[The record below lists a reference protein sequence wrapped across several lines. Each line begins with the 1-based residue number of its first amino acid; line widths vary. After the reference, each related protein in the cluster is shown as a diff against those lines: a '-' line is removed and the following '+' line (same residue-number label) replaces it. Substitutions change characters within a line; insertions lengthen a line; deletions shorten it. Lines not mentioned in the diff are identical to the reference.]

1 MKYVIH
7 KTIMVG
13 LSLLL
18 LINCNGQ
25 SKEQTKT
32 QGQMITGKNI
42 KLDVDSIVNDIP
54 ELLSNKSTWFQ
65 QDKSLMVAN
74 PTSKIVL
81 DLLGSDWNDSK
92 PTFIA
97 FLGDLNDPVYKTAL
111 AHYNAMAPKVDAF
124 GLQTV
129 IVSNGE
135 EVGLNNNALVKFNS
149 NSEILH
155 GIDSSVQIPKS
166 WADVIVDGYNIDV
179 SHQYALLL
187 DEKQEV
193 IKVWSSQVFTDFVD
207 PVEVKRSFLTAVFDI
222 KDGSTFKPYNEL
234 NDFENYVIAQKGTER
249 AYTGEYFNHKASG
262 IYTCRR
268 CNAPLYWSA
277 DKFDSQCGWPS
288 FDDEID
294 GMVTRK
300 LDADGRRTE
309 IICSTC
315 EGHLGHVFE
324 GEQMT
329 DKNIRHCVNSVSIK
343 FKPLNK

>member
-1 MKYVIH
+1 MKYAIH

-18 LINCNGQ
+18 LLNCNGQ
-25 SKEQTKT
+25 SKEQMK
-32 QGQMITGKNI
+32 GQEQMKTGKNI
-42 KLDVDSIVNDIP
+42 HADVDSVINSIP
-54 ELLSNKSTWFQ
+54 GLLDNKSKWFRH
-65 QDKSLMVAN
+65 DKSFVVSN
-74 PTSKIVL
+74 PTPKIN
-81 DLLGSDWNDSK
+81 LGGLGNQWDKSK

-97 FLGDLNDPVYKTAL
+97 FLGNLNDPIYKTAL
-111 AHYNAMAPKVDAF
+111 AHYDRLVPNAKEF

-129 IVSNGE
+129 IVSSS
-135 EVGLNNNALVKFNS
+135 EVDGLTSSA
-149 NSEILH
+149 ILSYDH
-155 GIDSSVQIPKS
+155 THTVLNGIDSSVRVPNA
-166 WADVIVDGYNIDV
+166 WADAIAEGFDLNL
-179 SHQYALLL
+179 SHQYAILL
-187 DEKQEV
+187 DENQDV
-193 IKVWSSQVFTDFVD
+193 VKVWSSQVFTDFVD
-207 PVEVKRSFLTAVFDI
+207 PLEVKRIFLTAVFDI
-222 KDGSTFKPYNEL
+222 KDGSAFRPYNDL

-249 AYTGEYFNHKASG
+249 AYTGEYFNHKAQG

-277 DKFDSQCGWPS
+277 DKFDSHCGWPS

-309 IICSTC
+309 IICTTC

-329 DKNIRHCVNSVSIK
+329 DKNTRHCVNSVSIK